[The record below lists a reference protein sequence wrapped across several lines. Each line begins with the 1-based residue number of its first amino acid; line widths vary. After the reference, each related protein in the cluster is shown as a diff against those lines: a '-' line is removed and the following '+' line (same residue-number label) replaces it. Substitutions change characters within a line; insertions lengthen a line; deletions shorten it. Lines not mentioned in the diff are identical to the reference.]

1 MIEELS
7 TRKWEQRKDERA
19 TLNLLFCSKVLMN
32 FKGCENR
39 TSLERT

>member
-19 TLNLLFCSKVLMN
+19 TLMLLLMY